1 MGQVIEFRDNALIE
15 LRDRVARLDEANAD
29 LVAFA
34 RGHSGA
40 VAQIH
45 AAALSALDAEGLDH
59 LIHIVT
65 QDWPDSLGLDAV
77 AIALSA
83 GDRGIR
89 AGTSGLQMVAPLAVN
104 GAPADAAVVMRIVER
119 GDAVFGPAAELIR
132 AEALIRLDL
141 PNPLGP
147 GVLALGSRE
156 AHAFESGHGSELLA
170 FLGAVVSRMIGRWL
184 LD

>member
-1 MGQVIEFRDNALIE
+1 MGQVISFRDNALIE
-15 LRDRVARLDEANAD
+15 LREKLTALGEANAD
-29 LVAFA
+29 LIAFA

-40 VAQIH
+40 VSQIH
-45 AAALSALDAEGLDH
+45 AAALSAMDAEGLDH

-77 AIALSA
+77 VIALSA
-83 GDRGIR
+83 GDRAVR
-89 AGTSGLQMVAPLAVN
+89 AGTSGLQMVAPHYFETVDGPL
-104 GAPADAAVVMRIVER
+104 VVMRTVER
-119 GDAVFGPAAELIR
+119 GDAVFGPAADLVR

-141 PNPLGP
+141 PEPLGN
-147 GVLALGSRE
+147 GLLALGSRE

-170 FLGAVVSRMIGRWL
+170 FLGGVVSRMISRWL

>member
-1 MGQVIEFRDNALIE
+1 MGQVISFRDNALIE
-15 LRDRVARLDEANAD
+15 LREKVAALDEANAD

-40 VAQIH
+40 VSQIH

-83 GDRGIR
+83 GDRGVR
-89 AGTSGLQMVAPLAVN
+89 AGTSGLQMVAPLYI
-104 GAPADAAVVMRIVER
+104 DAATAGAVVMRIVEQ
-119 GDAVFGPAAELIR
+119 GDNVFGPAAELIR

-141 PNPLGP
+141 PEPLGT
-147 GVLALGSRE
+147 GLLALGSRE

-170 FLGAVVSRMIGRWL
+170 FLGGVVSRMISRWL

>member
-1 MGQVIEFRDNALIE
+1 MGQVISFRDNALIE
-15 LRDRVARLDEANAD
+15 LRDRVAALDEANAD

-40 VAQIH
+40 VSQIH
-45 AAALSALDAEGLDH
+45 AAALSAMDAEGLDH

-77 AIALSA
+77 VIALSA
-83 GDRGIR
+83 GERAVR
-89 AGTSGLQMVAPLAVN
+89 AGTSGVQMVAPLYID
-104 GAPADAAVVMRIVER
+104 DALAGPAVVMRNVNR
-119 GDAVFGPAAELIR
+119 GDGVFGPAAELIR

-141 PNPLGP
+141 PDPLGT
-147 GVLALGSRE
+147 GLLALGSRE

-170 FLGAVVSRMIGRWL
+170 FLGGVVSRMISRWL

>member
-1 MGQVIEFRDNALIE
+1 MGEIVSFRDNALIE
-15 LRDRVARLDEANAD
+15 LRDKVAALGEANAD

-40 VAQIH
+40 VSQIH

-83 GDRGIR
+83 GERAVR
-89 AGTSGLQMVAPLAVN
+89 AGTSGLQMIAPGYIEQAVT
-104 GAPADAAVVMRIVER
+104 GPTVVMRAVER
-119 GDAVFGPAAELIR
+119 GDAVFGPAADLVR

-141 PNPLGP
+141 PEPLGT

-170 FLGAVVSRMIGRWL
+170 FLGAVVSRMISRWL

>member
-1 MGQVIEFRDNALIE
+1 MGEVISFRDNALIE
-15 LRDRVARLDEANAD
+15 LREKVAALGEANAD

-45 AAALSALDAEGLDH
+45 SAALSAMDAEGLDH

-77 AIALSA
+77 VIALSA
-83 GDRGIR
+83 GEQAVR
-89 AGTSGLQMVAPLAVN
+89 AGTSGVQMVAPVYI
-104 GAPADAAVVMRIVER
+104 DAALVGPAVIMRNVDV
-119 GDAVFGPAAELIR
+119 GDTVFGPAADLIR

-141 PNPLGP
+141 PAPLGT
-147 GVLALGSRE
+147 GLLALGSRE
-156 AHAFESGHGSELLA
+156 AQAFESGHGSELLA
-170 FLGAVVSRMIGRWL
+170 FLGGVVSRMISRWL

>member
-1 MGQVIEFRDNALIE
+1 MGQVIDFRDNALIE
-15 LRDRVARLDEANAD
+15 LRDKVTALGEANAD
-29 LVAFA
+29 LAAFA
-34 RGHSGA
+34 RGHAGA

-45 AAALSALDAEGLDH
+45 AAALSAMDAEGLDH

-77 AIALSA
+77 VIALSA
-83 GDRGIR
+83 GERTVR
-89 AGTSGLQMVAPLAVN
+89 AATSGVQMVAPLQV
-104 GAPADAAVVMRIVER
+104 PAAADGPPVVMRIVDR
-119 GDAVFGPAAELIR
+119 GDSVFGPAAELIR

-141 PNPLGP
+141 PAPLGS
-147 GVLALGSRE
+147 GLLALGSRE

-170 FLGAVVSRMIGRWL
+170 FLGGVVSRMIGRWL

>member
-1 MGQVIEFRDNALIE
+1 MDQVISFRDSALIE
-15 LRDRVARLDEANAD
+15 LRQKVAALDEANAD

-34 RGHSGA
+34 RGHAGA

-77 AIALSA
+77 VIALSA
-83 GDRGIR
+83 GERAVR
-89 AGTSGLQMVAPLAVN
+89 AGTTGLQMVTP
-104 GAPADAAVVMRIVER
+104 PHIDAAVAGPGVVMRIVER
-119 GDAVFGPAAELIR
+119 GDGVFGPAAGLIR

-141 PNPLGP
+141 PQPLGT
-147 GVLALGSRE
+147 GLLALGSRE

-170 FLGAVVSRMIGRWL
+170 FLGGVVSRMITRWL